1 MKYRIGK
8 YECEGTGKIWVESFR
23 KDDGTFV
30 HGYCEE
36 GRSATKKNEIIEK
49 KQKELVSILNKIS
62 DMEGYPESVKQKM
75 FWDTMENYHVDT
87 IVNDGSNVTD
97 GVYEIPGSR
106 KYIYYE
112 YPEDGDM
119 TKGKW
124 SIDKED
130 REES

>member
-1 MKYRIGK
+1 M
-8 YECEGTGKIWVESFR
+8 
-23 KDDGTFV
+23 
-30 HGYCEE
+30 
-36 GRSATKKNEIIEK
+36 
-49 KQKELVSILNKIS
+49 LNRIS
-62 DMEGYPESVKQKM
+62 DMEGYPESVKQEM
-75 FWDTMENYHVDT
+75 FWKTMENYHVDT

-130 REES
+130 REER